1 MTNADELTTRMWQ
14 AVAGSAG
21 KPGVR
26 FSGDGAVPSA
36 FAATEFAAASIATAG
51 CAVAR
56 LVEVSTSCPRDLIVD
71 RELASAWFARSLR
84 PVGWELEPI
93 WDPLAGDY
101 ETADGWVRLH
111 TNAPHHRLAAV
122 RSLACAEEPTAVAE
136 AVRHLTAEEVETVV
150 VEAGGCAAA
159 LHSFEEWSTHEQG
172 LAVPD
177 EPLVDVELVSNTSGH
192 ETWQPDPGRPLS
204 GVRVLDL
211 TRVLA
216 GPAAT
221 RFLAG
226 FGADVL
232 RIDPPTWDEAT
243 APETT
248 LGKRCA
254 RLDAKSPTGLAQLR
268 TLISGSDVL
277 IHGYRPGAL
286 EALGLGADEREA
298 IRPGLIDVCL
308 DAYGWHGPW
317 RQRRGFDS
325 LVQMSIGIADAG
337 RIWAGSERPTPLP
350 FQALDHATGYLMAT
364 AAVHGLTERLLHGRG
379 LRARCSLARTG
390 LMLLTQTRDDAVRPT
405 IDVRRGPTSH
415 EIEQTSW
422 GPAKRVR
429 PPLQVEGAPL
439 RWDRPAV
446 ALGSNRACWTADTSA
461 TSR

>member
-1 MTNADELTTRMWQ
+1 MTKADELTTTMWQ
-14 AVAGSAG
+14 AVAGSTA

-26 FSGDGAVPSA
+26 FLGHGGVPSA

-56 LVEVSTSCPRDLIVD
+56 LVEVSTGRSRDLIVD
-71 RELASAWFARSLR
+71 RGLASAWFAGSLR
-84 PVGWELEPI
+84 PLGWEHEPI
-93 WDPLAGDY
+93 WDPLARDY

-111 TNAPHHRLAAV
+111 TNAPHHRSAAV
-122 RSLACAEEPTAVAE
+122 RSLACAAEPNAVAE
-136 AVRHLTAEEVETVV
+136 VVRRLTAEEVETAV

-159 LHSFEEWSTHEQG
+159 LHSFEEWSSHEQG
-172 LAVPD
+172 LAVAG
-177 EPLVDVELVSNTSGH
+177 EPLVDVEVASNSSGRK
-192 ETWQPDPGRPLS
+192 TWQPNPHRPLS

-216 GPAAT
+216 GPTAT

-232 RIDPPTWDEAT
+232 RIDPPTWEEAT

-254 RLDAKSPTGLAQLR
+254 RLDAKSPTGLARLR
-268 TLISGSDVL
+268 MLIAETDVV

-337 RIWAGSERPTPLP
+337 RRWAGSERPTPLP

-364 AAVHGLTERLLHGRG
+364 AAVWGLTERLLHGRG

-390 LMLLTQTRDDAVRPT
+390 VMLVSQTPDDAVRQT
-405 IDVRRGPTSH
+405 IDVRRAPTSD

-422 GPAKRVR
+422 GPAKR
-429 PPLQVEGAPL
+429 AP
-439 RWDRPAV
+439 PAV
-446 ALGSNRACWTADTSA
+446 AG
-461 TSR
+461 